1 MILQSAIA
9 VLAGG
14 IGSYLSYFN
23 TKLLSSNIESLASI
37 KAKWVGSYISLAVCV
52 LGVLII
58 NPETVNQWVEYG
70 FLVTLFFI
78 ACIDSYSKIIPNTL
92 VLVLLL
98 FSAAPLFQEIKAEAF
113 LASISI
119 TLAFIALNFLVD
131 KLRDNKAFGWGD
143 IKLIGVM
150 GFYHGWDIFWVVYIA
165 IILGGLL
172 SIVGLLLKKINTS
185 VTIPFAIFLW
195 ISYLIVTYTS
205 ITSFF
210 SAN

>member
-1 MILQSAIA
+1 MIFQSAIA
-9 VLAGG
+9 VLAGA

-37 KAKWVGSYISLAVCV
+37 KAKWVGSFISLAVCV

-58 NPETVNQWVEYG
+58 NPETVSQWVEYG

-78 ACIDSYSKIIPNTL
+78 ACIDSYSKIIPNKL

-98 FSAAPLFQEIKAEAF
+98 FSAAPLFHEIKTEAF

-119 TLAFIALNFLVD
+119 TLALIVLNFLVD
-131 KLRDNKAFGWGD
+131 KLRDNKAFGLGD

-150 GFYHGWDIFWVVYIA
+150 GLYLGWDVFWVVYIA

-172 SIVGLLLKKINTS
+172 SIVGLLLKKLNTS

-195 ISYLIVTYTS
+195 ISYLIVTYTP
-205 ITSFF
+205 IISFF